1 MKAQEYKR
9 IDIEKETSS
18 YEFTISDSSCYL
30 AHLTEG
36 GEYSFS
42 FHLQKG
48 VSFSFLGTVLLKTD
62 EVLSLSV
69 SIFHEE
75 GKSQSHSLVRGV
87 AEKGQIFY
95 KAYTGI
101 SKESYGTKSSQDA
114 KFLLAGGKV
123 SGTPALGPSSFSS
136 VGSHSFSSIP
146 LSSVSMEYYLLKGW
160 TEKEAKDF
168 IMNSFLETDI

>member
-1 MKAQEYKR
+1 MTAQEYKR
-9 IDIEKETSS
+9 IEIEKGTSS
-18 YEFTISDSSCYL
+18 GEFIVSDSSRYY
-30 AHLTEG
+30 ASLTEG

-48 VSFSFLGTVLLKTD
+48 VTFSFYGTVLLKTD

-69 SIFHEE
+69 SVFHEE
-75 GKSQSHSLVRGV
+75 GESESHSLVRGV

-95 KAYTGI
+95 KAYTG
-101 SKESYGTKSSQDA
+101 SSEKSYNIKSSQDA

-123 SGTPALGPSSFSS
+123 SGIPALGPSSFSS
-136 VGSHSFSSIP
+136 AASHSFSSIP
-146 LSSVSMEYYLLKGW
+146 LSRASIEYYLLKGW
-160 TEKEAKDF
+160 TEEEAKDF